1 MKFFSIM
8 RLSSHRI
15 KLIAKYMNFFAWYQ
29 KKLNLSDYE
38 LLWLTFLKGTLVAQ
52 LLERLIGH

>member
-1 MKFFSIM
+1 M

-15 KLIAKYMNFFAWYQ
+15 KLIDKHMNFFDWYQ

-38 LLWLTFLKGTLVAQ
+38 LLWLTFFKGTLVAL
-52 LLERLIGH
+52 LLERLIGY

>member
-1 MKFFSIM
+1 
-8 RLSSHRI
+8 
-15 KLIAKYMNFFAWYQ
+15 MNFFAWYQ